1 MPIGLSDRAAAQI
14 AGVSHTAIRKA
25 RERGH
30 LRTMVDG
37 SVDPTGIDEWQ
48 CGRRAARG
56 GSPRVSSA
64 VMDIPVDGPA
74 AANARAAIAIIE
86 AEGVFASRN
95 DAERYRDS
103 FVARLKQIEYD
114 LKSGSVVE
122 IAAVTKV
129 LGEQLSRVRTRL
141 LALPAEQAPKLHRCK
156 TVAELQDMMLDMVTR
171 ILEELSAD
179 GDRPV

>member
-1 MPIGLSDRAAAQI
+1 MPQGLSDSAAGRI

-30 LRTMVDG
+30 LRTLSDG
-37 SVDPTGIDEWQ
+37 SVDPAGIDEWQ
-48 CGRRAARG
+48 AGRRTPRG
-56 GSPRVSSA
+56 GARLAQPRTA
-64 VMDIPVDGPA
+64 DIHVDGPA
-74 AANARAAIAIIE
+74 AANARAAIALIE
-86 AEGVFASRN
+86 AEGVFATRQ

-129 LGEQLSRVRTRL
+129 LGEQLARVRTRL
-141 LALPAEQAPKLHRCK
+141 LALPAEQSPKLHRCK
-156 TVAELQDMMLDMVTR
+156 TVAEMQDALLDMITR

-179 GDRPV
+179 GSRTV